1 MVTETNRRAEPA
13 SCRASMAGPISAH
26 PVAAVTGGLGGIGGG
41 IVVALTQRGFDV
53 VVCDRS
59 IDPAAAESLEARA
72 APDTRLSFVSGDLAK
87 EKDHHR
93 FVDAMF
99 NAFGRIDCLVNNAGV
114 PVMSRGDLLDVSVE
128 SYDLNFAVN
137 TRGAFFPTQAV
148 CRRMLTAGGEFPESA
163 RSVVFTSSSNAAIA
177 APERGEY
184 AMSKAAVAMMAK
196 LYAVRLAPHGIAVY
210 EVRPGLIRTPM
221 TGVAQARFD
230 KLLADGFTPINRW
243 GTPEDVGRAV
253 ATMAAGDLP
262 FTTGAAIQVDG
273 GMHIHQY

>member
-1 MVTETNRRAEPA
+1 
-13 SCRASMAGPISAH
+13 
-26 PVAAVTGGLGGIGGG
+26 VAAVTGGMGGIGGG
-41 IVVALTQRGFDV
+41 IVVALARRGFDV

-59 IDPAAAESLEARA
+59 IDPAIAETLKAQA
-72 APDTRLSFVSGDLAK
+72 APAALAFVAGDLADLA
-87 EKDHHR
+87 DHPR
-93 FVDAMF
+93 LVDAMF
-99 NAFGRIDCLVNNAGV
+99 AAFGRVDCLVNNAGV
-114 PVMSRGDLLDVSVE
+114 SVKSRGDLLDVSVE

-137 TRGAFFPTQAV
+137 TRAGFFLTQSV
-148 CRRMLTAGGEFPESA
+148 CRKMLAAAGDFAESA
-163 RSVVFTSSSNAAIA
+163 RSVVFISSSNAAIA

-196 LYAVRLAPHGIAVY
+196 LYAIRLAPHGIAVY
-210 EVRPGLIRTPM
+210 EVRPGVIRTPM
-221 TGVAQARFD
+221 TAAAQARYD
-230 KLLADGFTPINRW
+230 KALADGLSPINRW

>member
-1 MVTETNRRAEPA
+1 MAEPV
-13 SCRASMAGPISAH
+13 STH
-26 PVAAVTGGLGGIGGG
+26 KVAAVTGGLGGIGGG
-41 IVVALTQRGFDV
+41 IVVALTRRGFDV

-72 APDTRLSFVSGDLAK
+72 APDTRLSFVSGDLANL
-87 EKDHHR
+87 EDHHH
-93 FVDAMF
+93 FV
-99 NAFGRIDCLVNNAGV
+99 NA
-114 PVMSRGDLLDVSVE
+114 
-128 SYDLNFAVN
+128 
-137 TRGAFFPTQAV
+137 RGAFFLTQAV
-148 CRRMLTAGGEFPESA
+148 YRRMLAAGGEFPESA
-163 RSVVFTSSSNAAIA
+163 RSVVFISSSNAAIA

-196 LYAVRLAPHGIAVY
+196 LYAIRLAPHGIAVY
-210 EVRPGLIRTPM
+210 EVRPGLFRTPM

-230 KLLADGFTPINRW
+230 KLLEDGFTPINRW

-273 GMHIHQY
+273 GMHIHHY